1 VRCDALICPL
11 TITLGDN
18 LSSDTI
24 SRVFANSIMM
34 IHVNTTTRSW
44 RERLQQLQV
53 NLRVMNTHE
62 GKGDQSPAAQV
73 FSNERVESITVLES
87 IKQRR

>member
-1 VRCDALICPL
+1 MR
-11 TITLGDN
+11 
-18 LSSDTI
+18 
-24 SRVFANSIMM
+24 
-34 IHVNTTTRSW
+34 IHVNTADGSW

-62 GKGDQSPAAQV
+62 GKGDQSLTAQMLL
-73 FSNERVESITVLES
+73 NEGVDSIAVLEL

>member
-1 VRCDALICPL
+1 MRRDALICHL

-18 LSSDTI
+18 LSGDTI
-24 SRVFANSIMM
+24 SHGLTSSVMR
-34 IHVNTTTRSW
+34 IHLNTATGSW

-62 GKGDQSPAAQV
+62 GKYDQSPTAQV
-73 FSNERVESITVLES
+73 LPNEGVDSIAVLES